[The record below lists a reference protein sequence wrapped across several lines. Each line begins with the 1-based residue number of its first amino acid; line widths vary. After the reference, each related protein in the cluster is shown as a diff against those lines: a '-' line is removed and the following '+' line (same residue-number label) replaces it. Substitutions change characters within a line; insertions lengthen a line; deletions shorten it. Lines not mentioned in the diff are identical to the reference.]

1 MTAAE
6 PALPARDPSARLS
19 DALLDPARADR
30 TMLLLLAGYAAVWT
44 LYASISQSSQ
54 DIHPDMA
61 ELISWSPNL
70 SLGYLKHPP
79 LAAWLVRLWFS
90 VMPLADWSYYLLA
103 MLMPTIALWIV
114 WRLSADYLTLDK
126 RVAGVVLLMFVPFYN
141 FLAVKFNVNTVLL
154 PAWAARRCSSCVP
167 TGPAAFSTAR
177 SPVLAP
183 APACWEN
190 TGRCFFSPASSLP
203 P

>member
-44 LYASISQSSQ
+44 LYASISQSSH

-61 ELISWSPNL
+61 ELISWSRNL

-114 WRLSADYLTLDK
+114 WRLWPTISRSISA
-126 RVAGVVLLMFVPFYN
+126 
-141 FLAVKFNVNTVLL
+141 L
-154 PAWAARRCSSCVP
+154 PASFC
-167 TGPAAFSTAR
+167 
-177 SPVLAP
+177 
-183 APACWEN
+183 
-190 TGRCFFSPASSLP
+190 
-203 P
+203 